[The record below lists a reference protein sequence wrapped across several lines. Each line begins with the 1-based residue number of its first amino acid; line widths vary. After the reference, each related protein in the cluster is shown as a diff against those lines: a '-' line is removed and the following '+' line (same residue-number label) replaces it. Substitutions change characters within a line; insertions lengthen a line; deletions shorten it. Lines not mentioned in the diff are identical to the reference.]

1 MLTRILASLVGLLVV
16 GLGLVVATRLKGK
29 PWRQLESQEREQVL
43 MWVVLGAALPSIVTV
58 VALSLTDV
66 I

>member
-1 MLTRILASLVGLLVV
+1 MFTRILASFVGLLVV

-29 PWRQLESQEREQVL
+29 RWRELDAKEREKVL
-43 MWVVLGAALPSIVTV
+43 AWVVLGAALPSIVTV
-58 VALSLTDV
+58 VVLSLLDV

>member
-16 GLGLVVATRLKGK
+16 GLGLVVATRLKGR
-29 PWRQLESQEREQVL
+29 PWRQLDGKEREQVL
-43 MWVVLGAALPSIVTV
+43 TWVVLGAALPSIVTV